1 MRTKGIVII
10 VATVVLVGA
19 LVVGLSLLHAED
31 CDTESMTEE
40 EAWQSLYATAKAMEE
55 EYQDVP
61 EILYITWS
69 PGNLR
74 LVVVTDNRED
84 LRYVRDNVVP
94 SRYRCWPVIV
104 GFAHDKGSSLTS
116 SGEDTLPWLPD
127 PNPKRYEA
135 SRPLYCYLL
144 TEDDLVDSTGGLHIP
159 RG

>member
-1 MRTKGIVII
+1 MKTKRLIVI
-10 VATVVLVGA
+10 VAGIALAGA

-40 EAWQSLYATAKAMEE
+40 EAWQSLYAAAKAMEE
-55 EYQDVP
+55 EYRDVP

-104 GFAHDKGSSLTS
+104 GFAQDIRSSVTS
-116 SGEDTLPWLPD
+116 SGDDTLPWLPE
-127 PNPKRYEA
+127 PNPERSEA
-135 SRPLYCYLL
+135 ARP
-144 TEDDLVDSTGGLHIP
+144 VVG
-159 RG
+159 